1 MNFKIYYYV
10 HRSLVNPVIEDIE
23 NFISNYDKRI
33 NEAVLG
39 VGEESEKKTLSFSL
53 TLRGFD
59 VTKLESEIKNIRNLL
74 L

>member
-1 MNFKIYYYV
+1 MIRNTELHSKNAILHV
-10 HRSLVNPVIEDIE
+10 EPKEIID
-23 NFISNYDKRI
+23 FISDYDKRI

-39 VGEESEKKTLSFSL
+39 VDEESEKKTLSFSL
-53 TLRGFD
+53 MLRGFD

>member
-10 HRSLVNPVIEDIE
+10 YRSLVNPVIEDIE

-59 VTKLESEIKNIRNLL
+59 VTKLEFELKNIRNLL

>member
-10 HRSLVNPVIEDIE
+10 HSSLVNPVIEDIE

-59 VTKLESEIKNIRNLL
+59 VTKLEFELKNIRNLL

>member
-1 MNFKIYYYV
+1 M

-59 VTKLESEIKNIRNLL
+59 VTKLEFELKNIRNLL

>member
-59 VTKLESEIKNIRNLL
+59 VTKLEFEPESVKLVVL
-74 L
+74 

>member
-23 NFISNYDKRI
+23 NFISDYDKRI

-39 VGEESEKKTLSFSL
+39 VDEESEK
-53 TLRGFD
+53 
-59 VTKLESEIKNIRNLL
+59 
-74 L
+74 